1 MEFASPD
8 VLTGAASAGD
18 ASAQNGLAKVPESER
33 SIPVFLKEFAPLT
46 HLLSQIPQHAQR
58 GLSKVDVK
66 LTCLDVIA
74 EYIAIGSS
82 VGVVFLYDRTKN
94 TVTRLK
100 CSDILDTVTCVSL
113 ITSVDFM
120 LAVGCQSGL
129 CVAYQIPMA
138 GTQSKMEKYI
148 IQDMHSAPV
157 MCVCWSPNA
166 MKLYSGD
173 ARGSVVCME
182 IDYEQHL
189 CKSKELHREEHPV
202 IQLDYVPQTL
212 LISTTKRTVIC
223 HLTKDSTKVVQLG
236 NHERKSAS
244 NFGACFAPPLSYGE
258 RQVTVW
264 ACRPGMR
271 LWKGTVDGVVME
283 TLLLRDSLKQE
294 YFRPQMLSLPKESC
308 LEKLPDSQFGL
319 LRPYQK
325 RLLLTWSSETFFV
338 VDPALRSLVVV
349 CPGFVNITDVAA
361 CGEEIFVLQAKRH
374 IVRLAGHPEDIWDQ
388 PEDNEALLPDMA
400 SIKNSLVTPLAE
412 ITALIR
418 DTKLPDPQVLQIFK
432 NKNGS
437 AVLDW
442 FRQRAPNV
450 RPQGSSSA
458 GSSPGGIRRGTLASG
473 GDRATETASGNQ
485 GPLPAETR
493 VTLLSEDLSSMQ
505 RSRSFQSMQFLDES
519 EAEENIV
526 FNVRKPKTRKHGS
539 FSAGVS
545 PSAGSLV
552 VPASADRRPS
562 PVPTYDEVFASP
574 NGASPVGQAVLNTEA
589 KKSEC
594 PPPYNASEDE
604 LVSHILSRYGQLKQ
618 RQLCDEE
625 GSNTSQ
631 SQDIP
636 TGNGSPQATNADSL
650 SQSPSSPPSVV
661 VEAAAE
667 ASLQADLQACLEATA
682 GVGVSSNPEPEDN
695 PDSEPDL
702 SMEDIYSKKK
712 DASDSYESEE
722 STVPDVV
729 FHGIAEPRFPRY
741 DFHWAQVKGPGPIVS
756 LAACDGYLCCVDSRD
771 NVFYSR
777 LMGREFT
784 WRSGTRPMNRVA
796 LSPSGS
802 VLWAVY
808 KEKLYAAR
816 SPLRSEPLALGW
828 DEVAMGVVS
837 VSVTETSAWYVT
849 GTGDVFMC
857 PSVLAHGKP
866 LTFYGVSCLFKVQQV
881 TCYDDV
887 VWVLT
892 SQDTLL
898 ARIGISPKVP
908 QGTSWTDVP
917 LPSKGSPA
925 CISLGYNSTGW
936 LIDSEG
942 NVFFKTNLKNSV
954 PCGYNKEW
962 WQVDLNEF
970 VYQMAPPLAKMQKNL
985 SSVFCAEKISH
996 KVLGRGKWHLVAG
1009 KHGVWFCESMSS
1021 HLYSC
1026 RRDITGY
1033 FWEKAHVNLLPSG
1046 SKWTDIAASGVFK
1059 DEGVVWG
1066 LQTGGQL
1073 VALSS
1078 RLRKWF
1084 PVGLPRGTSLV
1095 CIAPSPESLWVLTTT
1110 GEVLVRTGQSPHH
1123 PMGDTWVPLDIS
1135 QLGDAQLTHLSCS
1148 YETVWACDTKGTV
1161 YMRIGSLRPPAP
1173 RTLPPAWVPVESGY
1187 QEESPFISASTS
1199 ENPFSLPFE
1208 ISRFLKPHLTKVYVG
1223 PRNFMVWAIDNRKR
1237 IYVREGIY
1245 PELHIGTSWVEVPGI
1260 QARQLCVSEKA
1271 VWALTPSG
1279 EIYRRFGISNN
1290 NFVGDYWKRIPG
1302 HATCLAVSIDDRLW
1316 SVATDG
1322 SALQLSTCELPS
1334 RINEMDT
1341 LGLSASAE
1349 KSDADMDGWEL
1360 V

>member
-66 LTCLDVIA
+66 LTCLDAIA

-631 SQDIP
+631 LQDIP

-650 SQSPSSPPSVV
+650 SQSPPSVV

-712 DASDSYESEE
+712 DGSDSYESEE

-1084 PVGLPRGTSLV
+1084 PVGLPRSTSLV

-1110 GEVLVRTGQSPHH
+1110 GEVLVRTGQNPHH

-1187 QEESPFISASTS
+1187 QEESPFISA
-1199 ENPFSLPFE
+1199 
-1208 ISRFLKPHLTKVYVG
+1208 VYVG